1 MVDSFIHHNDNL
13 KWLLLNSI
21 EWFTNRVIYNSL
33 TFVIV
38 SVDTPLTCEINYRH
52 HK

>member
-1 MVDSFIHHNDNL
+1 MLAVIS
-13 KWLLLNSI
+13 S
-21 EWFTNRVIYNSL
+21 EWFTYHVVYNSL
-33 TFVIV
+33 AFAIV